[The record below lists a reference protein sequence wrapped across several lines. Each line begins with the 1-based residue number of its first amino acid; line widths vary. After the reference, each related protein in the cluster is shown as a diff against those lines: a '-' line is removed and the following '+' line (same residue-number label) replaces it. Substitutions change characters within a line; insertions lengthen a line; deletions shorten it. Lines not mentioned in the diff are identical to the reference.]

1 MKPTLILALIMLAG
15 SSFGQP
21 KFKLYPDS
29 IRVEL
34 PEQNGLVVFELREF
48 TKTEALVR
56 DFPATLTGLLDHV
69 RRAIPEDLNQP
80 APMYIE
86 VHAGPEGMKEVGLGT
101 KPFGERKQ
109 ITIQRQ
115 EPPKTRMTILGD
127 RGIVELLPPGWEI
140 KLVAKAY
147 QISVYAVDF
156 PSLEKV
162 AAQDFSPVADAI
174 KNDVAKTYLGRKS
187 IEARMILRNQ
197 TVDQPSIQFIHP
209 GDQIFMT
216 FQAGVGLYQNVIYP
230 ELSFKMGL
238 SFRDRMRRP
247 NFRTSLVATRLF
259 FAEQTAEGF
268 KSYPNTFLSGTFEV
282 NFDRKSGKASW
293 SGLGLGF
300 LVDRNGNY
308 FQGNTGKFFI
318 THTIPGSRF
327 SMVPEFYLT
336 DDFKKFTFGMTL
348 KYSF

>member
-1 MKPTLILALIMLAG
+1 MKLFLTAILLALSLSVLA
-15 SSFGQP
+15 QP
-21 KFKLYPDS
+21 RFKLYPDS
-29 IRVEL
+29 IRVEM
-34 PEQNGLVVFELREF
+34 PDQSGLVVFELREF
-48 TKTEALVR
+48 SQSESYVR
-56 DFPATLTGLLDHV
+56 NFSATLTEVLGHV
-69 RRAIPEDLNQP
+69 KQSVSGNPKEMKPQR
-80 APMYIE
+80 IE
-86 VHAGPEGMKEVGLGT
+86 VNSGPEGTKEVGLGV
-101 KPFGERKQ
+101 KPYGEKKQ
-109 ITIQRQ
+109 
-115 EPPKTRMTILGD
+115 MTIRPLDPEVTQVTLLND

-140 KLVAKAY
+140 LLTAKAY
-147 QISVYAVDF
+147 RVKVYAPNF
-156 PSLEKV
+156 ALLESI
-162 AAQDFSPVADAI
+162 ATQNFGAVADAI
-174 KNDVAKTYLGRKS
+174 KIDTEKNYVGRKS
-187 IEARMILRNQ
+187 IEAQLSMKENSVSNQ
-197 TVDQPSIQFIHP
+197 SIQYVHP

-247 NFRTSLVATRLF
+247 NFRTSLIASRLF

-268 KSYPNTFLSGTFEV
+268 TSYPNTFLSGTFEV

-300 LVDRNGNY
+300 LVNRSGNY

-318 THTIPGSRF
+318 THTLPGSRF

-336 DDFKKFTFGMTL
+336 DNFKKFTFGMTL